1 MLTPADNSGKTH
13 AVVVDVQLERLKILR
28 KGPER
33 LNRNDS
39 VHDRQIRSTEESDCE
54 GRFMPPEIRSDVIVE
69 CYRRAIEARRMAD
82 AAADPSERADFL
94 AIQQR
99 WLSLAHD
106 YASGADD

>member
-1 MLTPADNSGKTH
+1 
-13 AVVVDVQLERLKILR
+13 
-28 KGPER
+28 
-33 LNRNDS
+33 
-39 VHDRQIRSTEESDCE
+39 
-54 GRFMPPEIRSDVIVE
+54 MPPEIRSDAIIE

-106 YASGADD
+106 CASGADD

>member
-1 MLTPADNSGKTH
+1 MRPG
-13 AVVVDVQLERLKILR
+13 
-28 KGPER
+28 
-33 LNRNDS
+33 
-39 VHDRQIRSTEESDCE
+39 
-54 GRFMPPEIRSDVIVE
+54 IRSDAIVE

-94 AIQQR
+94 AKQR